1 MTMQEPRDLDAARR
15 RIQRGRN
22 IAMALVLG
30 GLAVLFFVITMVKFK
45 A

>member
-1 MTMQEPRDLDAARR
+1 MLNPEEYDVARR
-15 RIQRGRN
+15 RIQRSRN

-30 GLAVLFFVITMVKFK
+30 GLAILFFVITMVKFK

>member
-1 MTMQEPRDLDAARR
+1 MQDPEDIEATRR